1 MCFLPTKLLLFFVSF
16 FFFFS
21 FMLQKSRSIRDFDH
35 HATCLVGKF
44 EVLASWLTFLYLL
57 FCPYLLLFTKSILF
71 SQTVDTY
78 YRRCSSASYV
88 GNVSVPLLCINAF
101 DDPVCTREAI
111 PWDECRWIRLL
122 ICNWILYSSFFSYD
136 ISVFI
141 RANKN
146 IVLATVKHGGH
157 LAFFEGITAA
167 SLWYL
172 ILTLCT
178 M

>member
-1 MCFLPTKLLLFFVSF
+1 
-16 FFFFS
+16 
-21 FMLQKSRSIRDFDH
+21 MLQKSRSIRDFDH

-57 FCPYLLLFTKSILF
+57 YFLLFTKSVLF

-88 GNVSVPLLCINAF
+88 RNVSVPLLCISAL

-122 ICNWILYSSFFSYD
+122 ICSWILYSSFVCDD
-136 ISVFI
+136 IFVFT

-167 SLWYL
+167 GLWYL
-172 ILTLCT
+172 IFTLCT